1 MNERL
6 RFIVAGFFVGLAE
19 ILPGISGSTIAIAIA
34 MVEPDIPGRIS
45 ASPTKNPA
53 TINLNLS
60 FITQNHQKIYLEAW
74 EQKTHP
80 QNFPQVFHL
89 QKSW

>member
-1 MNERL
+1 
-6 RFIVAGFFVGLAE
+6 
-19 ILPGISGSTIAIAIA
+19 

-74 EQKTHP
+74 EQKTTSSKLSSSISSSEILVITF
-80 QNFPQVFHL
+80 NF
-89 QKSW
+89 